1 MTCFVHLLSMF
12 HHLPLIFF
20 TVRSSNHFQSSI
32 AASPT
37 SSPIIS
43 QICLWNFHFHHH
55 RQSVERA
62 RASLFFLHLHPSLAP
77 NHTAQRQPDIKP
89 WINHSAEWAAAEK
102 RRKKCL
108 STWRIRNSPRRSR
121 EKSQILVHF
130 FSIPL
135 NCENDDEMGVVA
147 FVCVWGEFRLKISF
161 FYYTIVVTADLK
173 KRERNDDGEGL
184 WRVFVIL
191 WLAIMTRKLTT
202 AGRWGRVWA
211 RHESISYWFFSAS
224 ICRIFY
230 ERFEYISHPSR
241 RANSTWR
248 ERELFGR
255 EFYCKYRQS
264 RLIYLHG
271 EERER
276 VVKIKHCQQSA

>member
-1 MTCFVHLLSMF
+1 MSVNLKNKKLTEKKQRKV
-12 HHLPLIFF
+12 
-20 TVRSSNHFQSSI
+20 SNS
-32 AASPT
+32 
-37 SSPIIS
+37 
-43 QICLWNFHFHHH
+43 
-55 RQSVERA
+55 R
-62 RASLFFLHLHPSLAP
+62 SLFFFPSLWTVKMTTRWGWLP
-77 NHTAQRQPDIKP
+77 LCVCGVSSG
-89 WINHSAEWAAAEK
+89 W
-102 RRKKCL
+102 
-108 STWRIRNSPRRSR
+108 RSR
-121 EKSQILVHF
+121 
-130 FSIPL
+130 
-135 NCENDDEMGVVA
+135 
-147 FVCVWGEFRLKISF
+147 F
-161 FYYTIVVTADLK
+161 FYYIIVVTADLK

-264 RLIYLHG
+264 RLIYLHV